1 MANQQIN
8 NYATIL
14 GIIIVIIAILLV
26 ALVVVYFTSRNKK
39 EKKEKSISASG
50 GSEEAKT
57 KATSKVKTFA
67 VESVIDFMEF
77 EKVEDNMIIG
87 KNV

>member
-26 ALVVVYFTSRNKK
+26 ALVVVYFTSRNKYI
-39 EKKEKSISASG
+39 KKF
-50 GSEEAKT
+50 T
-57 KATSKVKTFA
+57 
-67 VESVIDFMEF
+67 
-77 EKVEDNMIIG
+77 
-87 KNV
+87 